1 MATNKYLDKAGLKEV
16 LEKLKEKFAGIE
28 ALVLQGSVANVAS
41 LPSLSDAGM
50 RAGLLYI
57 IESAD
62 QTNVNFI
69 EGAGKKIDPY
79 SEVVTINTGTAESPV
94 YKWCF
99 LGSVFTVKD
108 KVSFGTAFPTAP
120 FNGQAFLYVG
130 EDKYTYSQVPSPT
143 DTDDPAVLGWFV
155 NKGSGVYEP
164 ATEHAPEKVEI
175 LGNVVVTPYYIRE
188 DVAIKGGIYKWNET
202 DSKWVSVSGTERMDS
217 ITEAEIDDLFS
228 IFWP

>member
-1 MATNKYLDKAGLKEV
+1 
-16 LEKLKEKFAGIE
+16 
-28 ALVLQGSVANVAS
+28 
-41 LPSLSDAGM
+41 M

-120 FNGQAFLYVG
+120 FDGQAFLYVG
-130 EDKYTYSQVPSPT
+130 EDKYTYSQVPSLFYRPSAARKSSLSGAS
-143 DTDDPAVLGWFV
+143 DP
-155 NKGSGVYEP
+155 S
-164 ATEHAPEKVEI
+164 I
-175 LGNVVVTPYYIRE
+175 LLLSLQMR
-188 DVAIKGGIYKWNET
+188 
-202 DSKWVSVSGTERMDS
+202 
-217 ITEAEIDDLFS
+217 L
-228 IFWP
+228 

>member
-120 FNGQAFLYVG
+120 FDGQAFLYVG
-130 EDKYTYSQVPSPT
+130 EDKYTYSQVPSPA

-164 ATEHAPEKVEI
+164 ATEHTPEKVEI
-175 LGNVVVTPYYIRE
+175 LGTVVVTPYFIRE
-188 DVAIKGGIYKWNET
+188 DVAIKGGIYKWNGT
-202 DSKWVSVSGTERMDS
+202 DSRWVSVSGTERMNS

-228 IFWP
+228 ILWS